1 MTAVGEAGRANNR
14 APGRAIQ
21 IDASGSANVGQT
33 QFMDNRDL
41 LLEVKNLQT
50 HFRVHG
56 GVVRAVD
63 GVTFQIRRGQTLGVL
78 GESGCGKSVTGYSVL
93 RLVRPPGQIVGGEIL
108 FHRAP
113 AANGAQR
120 GAVVDLVKLDPFG
133 REIREIRGAEIAM
146 VFQEPMT
153 SLDPVYTIGDQ
164 LAEAVIHHEN
174 VSKPIARLR
183 AIESLRRVGLPQP
196 EQAIDKYP
204 HQLSGGMRQRVMI
217 AMALICGPSLLIADE
232 PTTALDVTT
241 EAQILALLRELQADF
256 GMAILFITHN
266 LGVIAEMAEEV
277 IVMYL
282 GSVVEQADV
291 KTLFRAPKHPY
302 TKALMRSIP
311 RLGQKSGERLNA
323 IQGMV
328 PAPSDIPTGCPF
340 HPRCPEAMPGLCNV
354 KQPPLIQVGDRHT
367 VRCLLYEGNPTG

>member
-354 KQPPLIQVGDRHT
+354 KQPPLIQVGGRHP